1 MTTKKVKSI
10 PTLISHYENNR
21 RSVQVTK
28 IYIFPPQKLCS
39 TLCTTPSNYYLNCM
53 SFDYLTEKTADKSLE
68 LKRLMPSKA
77 LLFAVANTK
86 KKIRRIKPN

>member
-1 MTTKKVKSI
+1 
-10 PTLISHYENNR
+10 
-21 RSVQVTK
+21 
-28 IYIFPPQKLCS
+28 
-39 TLCTTPSNYYLNCM
+39 M